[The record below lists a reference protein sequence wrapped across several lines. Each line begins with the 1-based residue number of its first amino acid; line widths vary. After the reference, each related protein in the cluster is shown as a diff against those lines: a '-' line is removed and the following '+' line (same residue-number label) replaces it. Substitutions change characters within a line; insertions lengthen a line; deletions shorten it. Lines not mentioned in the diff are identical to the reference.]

1 VWMHNGF
8 LQVEG
13 QKMSKSLGNFVT
25 IADVLKDWPGEVARL
40 NMLRTHYRQPIDWT
54 LASLEDSANTLR
66 TWQSN
71 IANVEPSAVDEEF
84 LENLSDD
91 LNTHGAFTRLHQ
103 LNKLKEFSTLKAS
116 LLLMG
121 FKLDFEKTSEI
132 DRDAIVDLINDR
144 LLARH
149 TKNWKESDR
158 LRDVLASMGVA
169 IKDNPDGTTT
179 WEMK

>member
-1 VWMHNGF
+1 
-8 LQVEG
+8 
-13 QKMSKSLGNFVT
+13 
-25 IADVLKDWPGEVARL
+25 
-40 NMLRTHYRQPIDWT
+40 LR
-54 LASLEDSANTLR
+54 N
-66 TWQSN
+66 WQSN
-71 IANVEPSAVDEEF
+71 IANVEPLAVDEEF
-84 LENLSDD
+84 LESLSDD

-103 LNKLKEFSTLKAS
+103 LNKQKEFSTLKAS